1 MLLAGDVGGTKT
13 HLGVFSKE
21 KGPREPLV
29 EAVFQNADY
38 PDFEAVLR
46 EFLIPVKQSIH
57 KACFGV
63 SGPVMDG
70 QCRITNLPWIIREK
84 QIQHVFQIASV
95 RLINDLE
102 ATANAIPFLG
112 PADLFILNQGQIV
125 RRGNMAVIA
134 PGTGLGEAFLTWDG
148 QCYRAYASEGGHADF
163 TPRSSLE
170 LELLL
175 DLRERFGHVSWENIC
190 SGKGISRIYQF
201 FKVKGYGEEPAWL
214 SEKLNRGSDP
224 TPVIV
229 AAALDDER
237 SCDLCKKTLDL
248 FVSIL
253 GGEAGNL
260 ALKVLAAGGV
270 YLAGGISPRILS
282 FLGGGRF
289 MEAFRQKGRMS
300 ELMSRIPVSVIVD
313 PGSAMLG
320 AAHYGFKVL

>member
-102 ATANAIPFLG
+102 ATANAIPFLS
-112 PADLFILNQGQIV
+112 PADLFILHPGQVV
-125 RRGNMAVIA
+125 RRGNRAVIA

>member
-13 HLGVFSKE
+13 HLGFFSKE

-102 ATANAIPFLG
+102 ATANAIPFLS
-112 PADLFILNQGQIV
+112 PADLFILHPGQVV
-125 RRGNMAVIA
+125 RRGNRAVIA

-148 QCYRAYASEGGHADF
+148 QCYRAYASEAGHADF
-163 TPRSSLE
+163 APGNSLG

-201 FKVKGYGEEPAWL
+201 FKSKGYGEEPAWL
-214 SEKLNRGSDP
+214 SEKLKRGSDP
-224 TPVIV
+224 TPVIIE
-229 AAALDDER
+229 AALDDER

-270 YLAGGISPRILS
+270 YLAGGISPRILP
-282 FLGGGRF
+282 FLGDGRF
-289 MEAFRQKGRMS
+289 MEAFRHKGRMS

>member
-1 MLLAGDVGGTKT
+1 
-13 HLGVFSKE
+13 
-21 KGPREPLV
+21 
-29 EAVFQNADY
+29 
-38 PDFEAVLR
+38 
-46 EFLIPVKQSIH
+46 
-57 KACFGV
+57 
-63 SGPVMDG
+63 MDG

-84 QIQHVFQIASV
+84 KIQHVFQIASV

-102 ATANAIPFLG
+102 AIANAIPFLG
-112 PADLFILNQGQIV
+112 PADLFILNPGQVV

-163 TPRSSLE
+163 APRSSLE

-201 FKVKGYGEEPAWL
+201 FKSKGYGEEPVWL

-229 AAALDDER
+229 EAALDDER

-260 ALKVLAAGGV
+260 ALKVLAASGV
-270 YLAGGISPRILS
+270 YLAGGISPRILP
-282 FLGGGRF
+282 FLGDGRF
-289 MEAFRQKGRMS
+289 MEAFRHKGRMS
-300 ELMSRIPVSVIVD
+300 ELMSRIPVSVILD
-313 PGSAMLG
+313 PGAAMRG
-320 AAHYGFKVL
+320 AACYGFKVL

>member
-13 HLGVFSKE
+13 HLGFFSKE

-270 YLAGGISPRILS
+270 YLAGGISPRILP
-282 FLGGGRF
+282 FLGDGRF

>member
-1 MLLAGDVGGTKT
+1 
-13 HLGVFSKE
+13 
-21 KGPREPLV
+21 
-29 EAVFQNADY
+29 
-38 PDFEAVLR
+38 
-46 EFLIPVKQSIH
+46 
-57 KACFGV
+57 
-63 SGPVMDG
+63 
-70 QCRITNLPWIIREK
+70 
-84 QIQHVFQIASV
+84 
-95 RLINDLE
+95 
-102 ATANAIPFLG
+102 
-112 PADLFILNQGQIV
+112 
-125 RRGNMAVIA
+125 MAVIA

-163 TPRSSLE
+163 APRSSLE

-201 FKVKGYGEEPAWL
+201 FKSKGYGEEPAWL
-214 SEKLNRGSDP
+214 SEKLKRGSDP

-229 AAALDDER
+229 EAALDDER
-237 SCDLCKKTLDL
+237 FCDLCKKTLDL
-248 FVSIL
+248 FVSVL

>member
-190 SGKGISRIYQF
+190 SGKGIARIYQF
-201 FKVKGYGEEPAWL
+201 FKAKGYGEEPAWL

-270 YLAGGISPRILS
+270 YLAGGISPRILP
-282 FLGGGRF
+282 FLGSGRF

-300 ELMSRIPVSVIVD
+300 ELMSRIPVSVILH
-313 PGSAMLG
+313 PGAAMLG
-320 AAHYGFKVL
+320 AACYGFKVL

>member
-29 EAVFQNADY
+29 EADFQNADY
-38 PDFEAVLR
+38 PDFESVLR
-46 EFLIPVKQSIH
+46 EFLTPVKQSIH

-63 SGPVMDG
+63 AGPVIDG

-84 QIQHVFQIASV
+84 QIQHVFQIAPV

-112 PADLFILNQGQIV
+112 PADLFILNPGQIV

-163 TPRSSLE
+163 APRSSLE

-201 FKVKGYGEEPAWL
+201 FKSKGYGEEPAWL
-214 SEKLNRGSDP
+214 SEKLKRGSDP

-229 AAALDDER
+229 EAALDDER

-248 FVSIL
+248 FVSVL
-253 GGEAGNL
+253 GGEAGDL
-260 ALKVLAAGGV
+260 ALKVLATGGV